1 MTFEN
6 SDNLFDTNGF
16 ERLSQ
21 GFAQLGGRL
30 PESALQVLAR
40 EVIAR
45 LAHRRKLLR
54 DSLQPLDDAVIERL
68 CVALT
73 GDDPTAGVTEIMK
86 LRANGVGVEQIY
98 LGALAPAARRLGA
111 WWDEDRASFAE
122 VTIAIARVYG
132 MMYGLRAEFPI
143 SLDPQ
148 RRHAV
153 FAPVP
158 GEDHTLGVS
167 MAADLFRT
175 HGWDIDLKLGL
186 GHNAL
191 IAALTDSNAPIIG
204 LSLGQEDQLPEIVR
218 LIVALRITN
227 PRAYILVAGQFVGR
241 HADTLTL
248 TGADAAAAEIP
259 EALEA
264 MEALWAA
271 VQNDAATHRFDM
283 EASVTP

>member
-1 MTFEN
+1 MAFEN
-6 SDNLFDTNGF
+6 TDNLFDTNGF
-16 ERLSQ
+16 ERMSR
-21 GFAQLGGRL
+21 GFTLLGGRL
-30 PESALQVLAR
+30 PESALQTLAR

-45 LAHRRKLLR
+45 MAERRKLLR
-54 DSLQPLDDAVIERL
+54 DSLRPLPDPVIERL

-73 GDDPTAGVTEIMK
+73 GTSPTDAVSLVMD
-86 LRANGVGVEQIY
+86 LRAEGTGVEQIY
-98 LGALAPAARRLGA
+98 LGALAPAARRLGD
-111 WWDEDRASFAE
+111 WWDEDRATFAE

-132 MMYGLRAEFPI
+132 IMYGLRAEFPI

-186 GHNAL
+186 GHDAL
-191 IAALTDSNAPIIG
+191 ISAIAHADAPIIG
-204 LSLGQEDQLPEIVR
+204 LSLGQEQQLEPLVR
-218 LIVALRITN
+218 LIVALRVTN
-227 PRAYILVAGQFVGR
+227 PRSYILVAGQFVAR
-241 HADTLTL
+241 HTDTLTL
-248 TGADAAAAEIP
+248 TGADAAAAEMP

-271 VQNDAATHRFDM
+271 VQADAG
-283 EASVTP
+283 SLGVSQ

>member
-1 MTFEN
+1 MAFETT
-6 SDNLFDTNGF
+6 DNAFDTNGF
-16 ERLSQ
+16 ERLSR
-21 GFAQLGGRL
+21 GFAELGGRL

-45 LAHRRKLLR
+45 MAERRKVLR
-54 DSLQPLDDAVIERL
+54 DSLRPLDEPVIEGL
-68 CVALT
+68 CAALT
-73 GDDPTAGVTEIMK
+73 GSDPTAAVGQVMA
-86 LRANGVGVEQIY
+86 LRADGVGVERIY
-98 LGALAPAARRLGA
+98 LGALAPAARRLGD
-111 WWDEDRASFAE
+111 WWDADRATFAE
-122 VTIAIARVYG
+122 VTIAVARVYG
-132 MMYGLRAEFPI
+132 IMYGLRAEFPI

-148 RRHAV
+148 RRHAA

-186 GHNAL
+186 GHDAL
-191 IAALTDSNAPIIG
+191 IAALAHGDAPIIG
-204 LSLGQEDQLPEIVR
+204 LSLGQEDQLEALVR
-218 LIVALRITN
+218 LIVALRVTN

-241 HADTLTL
+241 HADTLTR
-248 TGADAAAAEIP
+248 TGADAAAAEVP

-271 VQNDAATHRFDM
+271 VQTDARA
-283 EASVTP
+283 AAVTP

>member
-1 MTFEN
+1 MAFEE
-6 SDNLFDTNGF
+6 SDNSFDTNGF
-16 ERLSQ
+16 ERLTR
-21 GFAQLGGRL
+21 GFAELGGRL

-45 LAHRRKLLR
+45 LAQRRKLLR
-54 DSLQPLDDAVIERL
+54 DSLHPLDDAVIERL

-73 GDDPTAGVTEIMK
+73 GPNPTAAVTEVMK
-86 LRANGVGVEQIY
+86 LRAGGVGIEQIY
-98 LGALAPAARRLGA
+98 LGVLAPAARRLGT
-111 WWDEDRASFAE
+111 WWDEDRATFAE

-132 MMYGLRAEFPI
+132 MMYGLRAELPL

-167 MAADLFRT
+167 MAADLFRN

-186 GHNAL
+186 GHDAL
-191 IAALTDSNAPIIG
+191 IAALTDSDAPIIG
-204 LSLGQEDQLPEIVR
+204 LSLGQEDQLPGIVR
-218 LIVALRITN
+218 LIVALRVTN

-264 MEALWAA
+264 MEALWTA
-271 VQNDAATHRFDM
+271 VQTDAADAGRPYCR
-283 EASVTP
+283 AVSL

>member
-1 MTFEN
+1 MAFEN
-6 SDNLFDTNGF
+6 TDNLFDTNGF
-16 ERLSQ
+16 EKMSR
-21 GFAQLGGRL
+21 GFVQLGGRL

-45 LAHRRKLLR
+45 MAKRRKVLR
-54 DSLQPLDDAVIERL
+54 DSLRPLPEAVIERL
-68 CVALT
+68 CTALT
-73 GDDPTAGVTEIMK
+73 DANPTTAVTEVMA
-86 LRANGVGVEQIY
+86 LRAQGTGVEQIY
-98 LGALAPAARRLGA
+98 LGALAPAARRLGD

-132 MMYGLRAEFPI
+132 IMYGLRAEFPI

-175 HGWDIDLKLGL
+175 HGWDIDLKIGL
-186 GHNAL
+186 SHDAL
-191 IAALTDSNAPIIG
+191 IDALAHADAPIIG
-204 LSLGQEDQLPEIVR
+204 LSLGQEEQLEPLVR
-218 LIVALRITN
+218 LIVALRVTN
-227 PRAYILVAGQFVGR
+227 PRSYIMVAGQFVAR
-241 HADTLTL
+241 HSDTLTL
-248 TGADAAAAEIP
+248 TGADAAASEVP
-259 EALEA
+259 DALEA

-271 VQNDAATHRFDM
+271 VQADAG
-283 EASVTP
+283 SLGLPQ

>member
-1 MTFEN
+1 MAFEN
-6 SDNLFDTNGF
+6 TDNLFDTNGF
-16 ERLSQ
+16 ERMSQ

-30 PESALQVLAR
+30 PESALHVLAR

-45 LAHRRKLLR
+45 MAERRKVLR
-54 DSLQPLDDAVIERL
+54 DSLQPLPDPAIERL
-68 CVALT
+68 CASLCGT
-73 GDDPTAGVTEIMK
+73 NPTAAVAEVMA
-86 LRANGVGVEQIY
+86 LRAQGIGVEQIY
-98 LGALAPAARRLGA
+98 LGALAPAARRLGN
-111 WWDEDRASFAE
+111 WWDEDRATFAE

-132 MMYGLRAEFPI
+132 IMYGLRAEFPI

-175 HGWDIDLKLGL
+175 HGWDIDLKIGL
-186 GHNAL
+186 GHDAL
-191 IAALTDSNAPIIG
+191 IAALAHTDAPIIG
-204 LSLGQEDQLPEIVR
+204 LSLGQEEQLEPLVR
-218 LIVALRITN
+218 LIVALRVTN
-227 PRAYILVAGQFVGR
+227 PRSYILVAGQFVGR

-248 TGADAAAAEIP
+248 TGADAAAAEVP

-271 VQNDAATHRFDM
+271 VQTDAETLGLSH
-283 EASVTP
+283 

>member
-1 MTFEN
+1 MAFEN
-6 SDNLFDTNGF
+6 TDNLFDTNGF
-16 ERLSQ
+16 ERMSR

-45 LAHRRKLLR
+45 MAERRKLLR
-54 DSLQPLDDAVIERL
+54 DSLRPLPDPVIERL
-68 CVALT
+68 CVTLAGT
-73 GDDPTAGVTEIMK
+73 DPTAAVSEVMA
-86 LRANGVGVEQIY
+86 LRAQGIGVEQIY
-98 LGALAPAARRLGA
+98 LGALAPAARRLGD
-111 WWDEDRASFAE
+111 WWDEDRATFAE

-132 MMYGLRAEFPI
+132 IMYGLRAEFPI

-175 HGWDIDLKLGL
+175 HGWDIDLKIGL
-186 GHNAL
+186 NHDAL
-191 IAALTDSNAPIIG
+191 ISALAHADAPIIG
-204 LSLGQEDQLPEIVR
+204 LSLGQEEQLEPLVR
-218 LIVALRITN
+218 LIVALRVTN
-227 PRAYILVAGQFVGR
+227 PRSYILVAGQFVGR

-248 TGADAAAAEIP
+248 TGADAAASEVP

-271 VQNDAATHRFDM
+271 VQTDATALGVSR
-283 EASVTP
+283 